1 MSENYPYP
9 TTGGPTLP
17 VSSLEVSR
25 QAAERYAQVS
35 AAHAARTTR
44 TGAEP
49 RPGRRLP
56 RRTRTATR
64 PA

>member
-1 MSENYPYP
+1 MSQTYPYP

-17 VSSLEVSR
+17 VSSLELGR

-35 AAHAARTTR
+35 AARTT
-44 TGAEP
+44 AQP
-49 RPGRRLP
+49 RSGRRFM